1 VFLLADNGYSPYSTT
16 IETMKP
22 WYDANKDVAKRFVEA
37 TIIGW
42 YNYLYGDNAAANALI
57 KADNPEMT
65 DDQIAYGIAKMKEY
79 GIVVSGDAE
88 ANGIGC
94 MTDARWND
102 FYQQLVSVGLFEAG
116 IDVKQAYTT
125 ELVCQ
130 GLGKDLVK

>member
-1 VFLLADNGYSPYSTT
+1 
-16 IETMKP
+16 MKP

-125 ELVCQ
+125 ELVSQ